1 MIELLKKEVEEKLK
15 KHPNRLLHVLGVYE
29 TAVKLARHYQ
39 IDEEKIGISAIFH
52 DYTKYDA
59 MSDQIKWL
67 TKEEIVRYKTYPM
80 MYHALSAAKVLE
92 MTYNIHDQDILDP
105 IKSHVWGKKAMS
117 MYEKIIFISDY
128 AEPNRTFF
136 DPHEIY
142 DLALKNID
150 QAVLVCMKITIDYL
164 LKEHMA
170 PSEEQLEAY
179 QYYTEVTRGKIK
191 QDY

>member
-1 MIELLKKEVEEKLK
+1 MIELLKQEVEKKLK
-15 KHPNRLLHVLGVYE
+15 SHPNRLLHVLGVYE
-29 TAVKLARHYQ
+29 TAIKLARHYQ
-39 IDEEKIGISAIFH
+39 IDENKIGISAIFH
-52 DYTKYDA
+52 DYTKYDK

-67 TKEEIVRYKTYPM
+67 TKQEILAYKKYPV
-80 MYHALSAAKVLE
+80 MYHALSAAKALE
-92 MTYNIHDQDILDP
+92 MTYDIHDKDILDP

-117 MYEKIIFISDY
+117 IYEKIIFISDY

-136 DPHEIY
+136 NPHEIY

>member
-1 MIELLKKEVEEKLK
+1 MIELLRQKVEEKLK
-15 KHPNRLLHVLGVYE
+15 HHPNRLLHVLGVYE
-29 TAVKLARHYQ
+29 TALKLAKHYHL
-39 IDEEKIGISAIFH
+39 DESKTGISAIFH
-52 DYTKYDA
+52 DYTKYDNL
-59 MSDQIKWL
+59 SDQIKWL
-67 TKEEIVRYKTYPM
+67 SKVEMVAYKKYPV

-92 MTYNIHDQDILDP
+92 MEYGIRDQDILEP
-105 IKSHVWGKKAMS
+105 IKSHVWGKKEMS
-117 MYEKIIFISDY
+117 MYEKVMFISDY

-164 LKEHMA
+164 LKENIA

-179 QYYTEVTRGKIK
+179 QYYMEVTSGKIK
-191 QDY
+191 QNY

>member
-1 MIELLKKEVEEKLK
+1 MIELLKQEVEEKLK
-15 KHPNRLLHVLGVYE
+15 NHPNRLLHVLGVYE

-67 TKEEIVRYKTYPM
+67 TKEEIVRYKTYPV

-191 QDY
+191 QNY